1 MTTFA
6 NFKPLLQQ
14 LSKHSFHEEA
24 PSLSS
29 LFIPDRSN
37 DKVRTYYSLFDHVN
51 RNAKLILVGVT
62 PGRTQM
68 NNSLKAAVDALKEN
82 LDDDQVIARAKQAAS
97 FSGTMQKK
105 LIAMLDHHGFNKRL
119 GIRSCEELWQDANH
133 LVHFTSALRNPVF
146 VMEKGKEANYTGGA
160 PKLKSYKAFKPM
172 LAELRAELM
181 SIPNAL
187 ILPLGAQ
194 VAEVLQDLVED
205 GDLPIQR
212 LLNHEGSVVE
222 FPHPSPSNGESHAL
236 ALMQALP
243 PVDEYIQSRLAKY
256 RAEKRAEN
264 KSLTRAE
271 ELAYLKKRTSYWSRA
286 SKTRSAIESLA

>member
-146 VMEKGKEANYTGGA
+146 VMEKGKEANY
-160 PKLKSYKAFKPM
+160 
-172 LAELRAELM
+172 
-181 SIPNAL
+181 
-187 ILPLGAQ
+187 
-194 VAEVLQDLVED
+194 
-205 GDLPIQR
+205 
-212 LLNHEGSVVE
+212 
-222 FPHPSPSNGESHAL
+222 
-236 ALMQALP
+236 
-243 PVDEYIQSRLAKY
+243 
-256 RAEKRAEN
+256 
-264 KSLTRAE
+264 
-271 ELAYLKKRTSYWSRA
+271 
-286 SKTRSAIESLA
+286 